1 MSTFAPKPH
10 NNTRFLPDNLRLMRA
25 VNVFQGKHRVKQ
37 GYSDKALHSTLFNI
51 ITMKKVLFFAVACLS
66 LMACGNK
73 AQSEQNA
80 DSLSAQT
87 ADSLVFEGQIPNAD
101 GGQRNVKLALAQD
114 STKGFVIIDDATVSK
129 GTYEEVTVGD
139 KKGYKLTVSPEDVR
153 YYAINGDSILSEA
166 SDSLVPA
173 ESGIKYDLKRK

>member
-1 MSTFAPKPH
+1 
-10 NNTRFLPDNLRLMRA
+10 MRA
-25 VNVFQGKHRVKQ
+25 TNVFQGEHRIKQ
-37 GYSDKALHSTLFNI
+37 GDRDKALHSTLFNI

-87 ADSLVFEGQIPNAD
+87 ADSLVFEGQFPNAD
-101 GGQRNVKLALAQD
+101 GGQMNVKLALAQD
-114 STKGFVIIDDATVSK
+114 STKGFVLAEDTTMSK
-129 GTYEEVTVGD
+129 GTYEEVTAGD

-153 YYAINGDSILSEA
+153 YYAINGDSVLSA
-166 SDSLVPA
+166 SADSTLAPA
-173 ESGIKYDLKRK
+173 ASGMKYELKRK